1 MKLLSFSTLSVVDH
15 DCFYYWWRLTISL
28 EIELELEC
36 ELPII
41 YLSSWLEER
50 VESRA
55 IVDKSFFSKK
65 EIDVVSLAL
74 ADGIFSF
81 FSFSFS
87 FTNYRIHSLVRK
99 YVSTGDGKTSQT
111 YFIFSV
117 VGNSRTNE
125 YRQNEVKAN
134 HNVSITNQ
142 AQSRKNKSQ

>member
-1 MKLLSFSTLSVVDH
+1 MIAYTIDE
-15 DCFYYWWRLTISL
+15 RLTISL

-81 FSFSFS
+81 FLF
-87 FTNYRIHSLVRK
+87 L
-99 YVSTGDGKTSQT
+99 
-111 YFIFSV
+111 
-117 VGNSRTNE
+117 
-125 YRQNEVKAN
+125 
-134 HNVSITNQ
+134 
-142 AQSRKNKSQ
+142 